1 MSYFSVTAVHTLPEP
16 CLFFHKFFHKLRI
29 HTYGH
34 TRTGATIIE
43 KEFRIVGGSFDA
55 RHARG
60 QWFESTT
67 AHHLSPLFR
76 YLSARIRPVT
86 MVYWFL

>member
-1 MSYFSVTAVHTLPEP
+1 MSYFSITAVYTLPEP
-16 CLFFHKFFHKLRI
+16 CLVFSQVPQ
-29 HTYGH
+29 TYLW
-34 TRTGATIIE
+34 TQLTYANIIE
-43 KEFRIVGGSFDA
+43 KEFRIVKGGYDA

-60 QWFESTT
+60 QWFESST

-76 YLSARIRPVT
+76 HLSARIRPVA